1 MATKKSFVLF
11 TDRKKEIDMLSD
23 AQCGV
28 LFKAILRYADTGERL
43 ESDDLVVQV
52 LFSVFASQIDSCNEK
67 WEAIKKKRSEAGKKS
82 GESRRNKSEQTRT
95 KRTSVPFVE
104 QTQTNANKSEQT
116 RTKRTSVPFVE
127 QTQTNANKSEQTR
140 TKRTVTVTDTVTGT
154 VTVPVTNKPPD
165 GTAPNGAAPP
175 AISKEGDVVPW
186 DEVDFDLV

>member
-43 ESDDLVVQV
+43 ESEDLVVQV
-52 LFSVFASQIDSCNEK
+52 LFSVFTSQIDSCNEK
-67 WEAIKKKRSEAGKKS
+67 WEKIRQVRAEAGRKGGAKK
-82 GESRRNKSEQTRT
+82 GNQNATKQKQTKQANACFAKQKQAKTNK
-95 KRTSVPFVE
+95 
-104 QTQTNANKSEQT
+104 NKQ
-116 RTKRTSVPFVE
+116 K
-127 QTQTNANKSEQTR
+127 QAKQA
-140 TKRTVTVTDTVTGT
+140 VTVTDTVTGT

-175 AISKEGDVVPW
+175 AIPKEGDVVPW
-186 DEVDFDLV
+186 NEVDFDLV

>member
-52 LFSVFASQIDSCNEK
+52 LFRVFTSQIDSCNEK
-67 WEAIKKKRSEAGKKS
+67 WEAIKKKLSEAGKK
-82 GESRRNKSEQTRT
+82 GMKSRWGKPKQTITNDNNVIGVITSDNKPKQTIT
-95 KRTSVPFVE
+95 KI
-104 QTQTNANKSEQT
+104 
-116 RTKRTSVPFVE
+116 
-127 QTQTNANKSEQTR
+127 
-140 TKRTVTVTDTVTGT
+140 TVTDTVTGT

-175 AISKEGDVVPW
+175 ANQEVGDVVPW
-186 DEVDFDLV
+186 DAVDFELV

>member
-67 WEAIKKKRSEAGKKS
+67 WEKIRQVRAEAGRKGGAKKGNQNAVKQKQTKQANACFAKQKQAKTS
-82 GESRRNKSEQTRT
+82 KNKQTLA
-95 KRTSVPFVE
+95 K
-104 QTQTNANKSEQT
+104 QA
-116 RTKRTSVPFVE
+116 
-127 QTQTNANKSEQTR
+127 
-140 TKRTVTVTDTVTGT
+140 VTVTDTVTGT

-175 AISKEGDVVPW
+175 AKPAQK
-186 DEVDFDLV
+186 

>member
-43 ESDDLVVQV
+43 ESDDLVLQV
-52 LFSVFASQIDSCNEK
+52 LFSVFTSQINECAEK
-67 WEAIKKKRSEAGKKS
+67 WEEAKRKRVEAGKK
-82 GESRRNKSEQTRT
+82 GGAPKGNRNAAKEKGGATEKQP
-95 KRTSVPFVE
+95 KQAKTS
-104 QTQTNANKSEQT
+104 NACLKQP
-116 RTKRTSVPFVE
+116 K
-127 QTQTNANKSEQTR
+127 QAKQA
-140 TKRTVTVTDTVTGT
+140 VTVTDTVTGT

-165 GTAPNGAAPP
+165 GTAPDGAAPP

>member
-28 LFKAILRYADTGERL
+28 LFKAILRYVDTGEHL
-43 ESDDLVVQV
+43 ESDDLVLQV

-104 QTQTNANKSEQT
+104 QT
-116 RTKRTSVPFVE
+116 R
-127 QTQTNANKSEQTR
+127 TNANKSEQTR

-175 AISKEGDVVPW
+175 AKQEVGDVVPW
-186 DEVDFDLV
+186 DAVDFDLV

>member
-43 ESDDLVVQV
+43 ESEDLVVQV
-52 LFSVFASQIDSCNEK
+52 LFSVFTSQIDNCNEK
-67 WEAIKKKRSEAGKKS
+67 WEKIRQARAEAGRKGGAKK
-82 GESRRNKSEQTRT
+82 GNQNAAKQ
-95 KRTSVPFVE
+95 K
-104 QTQTNANKSEQT
+104 QAKQTNACFAKQKQAKTSKNKQT
-116 RTKRTSVPFVE
+116 LAK
-127 QTQTNANKSEQTR
+127 QA
-140 TKRTVTVTDTVTGT
+140 VTVTDTVTGT

-165 GTAPNGAAPP
+165 GTAPNGAVPP

-186 DEVDFDLV
+186 DAVDFDLV

>member
-43 ESDDLVVQV
+43 ESEDLVLQV
-52 LFSVFASQIDSCNEK
+52 LFSVFTSQIDECAEK
-67 WEAIKKKRSEAGKKS
+67 WEEAKRKRVEAGKK
-82 GESRRNKSEQTRT
+82 GGAPKGNRNAAKEKGGATEKQP
-95 KRTSVPFVE
+95 KQAKTS
-104 QTQTNANKSEQT
+104 NACLKQP
-116 RTKRTSVPFVE
+116 K
-127 QTQTNANKSEQTR
+127 QAKQA
-140 TKRTVTVTDTVTGT
+140 VTVTDTVTGT

-165 GTAPNGAAPP
+165 GTAPDGAAPP

>member
-43 ESDDLVVQV
+43 ESDDLVLQV
-52 LFSVFASQIDSCNEK
+52 LFSVFTSQIDECAEK
-67 WEAIKKKRSEAGKKS
+67 WEEAKRKRVEAGKK
-82 GESRRNKSEQTRT
+82 GGAPKGNRNAAKEKGGATEKQP
-95 KRTSVPFVE
+95 KQPKQAKTS
-104 QTQTNANKSEQT
+104 NACLKQP
-116 RTKRTSVPFVE
+116 KQPK
-127 QTQTNANKSEQTR
+127 QA
-140 TKRTVTVTDTVTGT
+140 VTVTDTVTGT

-175 AISKEGDVVPW
+175 ANQEVGDVVPW
-186 DEVDFDLV
+186 DAVDFDLV

>member
-43 ESDDLVVQV
+43 ESEDLVVQV
-52 LFSVFASQIDSCNEK
+52 LFSVFAAQIDSCNEK

-104 QTQTNANKSEQT
+104 QT
-116 RTKRTSVPFVE
+116 
-127 QTQTNANKSEQTR
+127 R

-175 AISKEGDVVPW
+175 AIPKEGDVVPW

>member
-67 WEAIKKKRSEAGKKS
+67 WEAIKKKRSEAGKK
-82 GESRRNKSEQTRT
+82 GMKSRWGKPKQTITNDNNVIGVITSDNKPKQTIT
-95 KRTSVPFVE
+95 KI
-104 QTQTNANKSEQT
+104 
-116 RTKRTSVPFVE
+116 
-127 QTQTNANKSEQTR
+127 
-140 TKRTVTVTDTVTGT
+140 TVTDTATVTGT

-165 GTAPNGAAPP
+165 GTAPSGAAPP
-175 AISKEGDVVPW
+175 AKQEVGDVVSW
-186 DEVDFDLV
+186 DAVDFELV

>member
-43 ESDDLVVQV
+43 ESEDLVVQV
-52 LFSVFASQIDSCNEK
+52 LFSVFTAQIDSCNEK
-67 WEAIKKKRSEAGKKS
+67 WEAIKKKRSEAGKK
-82 GESRRNKSEQTRT
+82 GMESRWGKPKQTITNDNNVIGVITSDNKPKQTIT
-95 KRTSVPFVE
+95 KI
-104 QTQTNANKSEQT
+104 
-116 RTKRTSVPFVE
+116 
-127 QTQTNANKSEQTR
+127 
-140 TKRTVTVTDTVTGT
+140 TVTDTVTGT

-175 AISKEGDVVPW
+175 AIPKEGDVVPW
-186 DEVDFDLV
+186 NEVDFDLV

>member
-67 WEAIKKKRSEAGKKS
+67 WEKIRQVRAEAGKKS

-116 RTKRTSVPFVE
+116 RTKRT
-127 QTQTNANKSEQTR
+127 
-140 TKRTVTVTDTVTGT
+140 VTDTVTGT
-154 VTVPVTNKPPD
+154 VTVPVTNKLPD
-165 GTAPNGAAPP
+165 GTAPSGAAPP
-175 AISKEGDVVPW
+175 ANQEVSDIVPW
-186 DEVDFDLV
+186 DAVDFDLV

>member
-43 ESDDLVVQV
+43 ESDDLVLQV

-67 WEAIKKKRSEAGKKS
+67 WEAIKKKRSEAGKK
-82 GESRRNKSEQTRT
+82 GMKSRWGTKPKQEITNDNNVISVITSDNKPKQTIT
-95 KRTSVPFVE
+95 KI
-104 QTQTNANKSEQT
+104 
-116 RTKRTSVPFVE
+116 
-127 QTQTNANKSEQTR
+127 
-140 TKRTVTVTDTVTGT
+140 TVTDTVTGT

>member
-67 WEAIKKKRSEAGKKS
+67 WEAIKKKRSEAGKK
-82 GESRRNKSEQTRT
+82 GMKSRWGTKPTITNDNNVIGVITSDNKPKQTIT
-95 KRTSVPFVE
+95 KI
-104 QTQTNANKSEQT
+104 
-116 RTKRTSVPFVE
+116 
-127 QTQTNANKSEQTR
+127 
-140 TKRTVTVTDTVTGT
+140 TVTDTVTGT

>member
-43 ESDDLVVQV
+43 ESEDLVVQV
-52 LFSVFASQIDSCNEK
+52 LFSVFTAQIDSCNEK

-116 RTKRTSVPFVE
+116 RTKRT
-127 QTQTNANKSEQTR
+127 
-140 TKRTVTVTDTVTGT
+140 VTVTDTVTGT

-165 GTAPNGAAPP
+165 GTAPDGAAPP
-175 AISKEGDVVPW
+175 AIPKEGDVVPW
-186 DEVDFDLV
+186 NEVDFDLV

>member
-1 MATKKSFVLF
+1 MTTKKSFVLF

-43 ESDDLVVQV
+43 ESEDLVLQV

-82 GESRRNKSEQTRT
+82 GESRR
-95 KRTSVPFVE
+95 
-104 QTQTNANKSEQT
+104 NKSEQT

>member
-43 ESDDLVVQV
+43 ESEDLVVQV
-52 LFSVFASQIDSCNEK
+52 LFSVFTAQIDSCNEK
-67 WEAIKKKRSEAGKKS
+67 WEAIKKKRSEAGKKGMKNRWGKS
-82 GESRRNKSEQTRT
+82 KQTITNDNNVIGVITSDNKPKQTIT
-95 KRTSVPFVE
+95 KI
-104 QTQTNANKSEQT
+104 
-116 RTKRTSVPFVE
+116 
-127 QTQTNANKSEQTR
+127 
-140 TKRTVTVTDTVTGT
+140 TVTDTVTGT

>member
-43 ESDDLVVQV
+43 ESDDLVLQV
-52 LFSVFASQIDSCNEK
+52 LFSVFTSQIDECAEK
-67 WEAIKKKRSEAGKKS
+67 WEEAKRKRVEAGKK
-82 GESRRNKSEQTRT
+82 GGAPKGNRNAAKEKGGATEKQP
-95 KRTSVPFVE
+95 KQAKTSIACLKQPK
-104 QTQTNANKSEQT
+104 QAKTSNACLKQP
-116 RTKRTSVPFVE
+116 K
-127 QTQTNANKSEQTR
+127 QAKQA
-140 TKRTVTVTDTVTGT
+140 VTVTDTVTGT

>member
-67 WEAIKKKRSEAGKKS
+67 WEAIKKKRSEAGKK
-82 GESRRNKSEQTRT
+82 GMKSRWGKPKQTITNDNNVIGVITSDNK
-95 KRTSVPFVE
+95 
-104 QTQTNANKSEQT
+104 NNCY
-116 RTKRTSVPFVE
+116 
-127 QTQTNANKSEQTR
+127 
-140 TKRTVTVTDTVTGT
+140 
-154 VTVPVTNKPPD
+154 
-165 GTAPNGAAPP
+165 
-175 AISKEGDVVPW
+175 
-186 DEVDFDLV
+186 

>member
-1 MATKKSFVLF
+1 MIDTSESEKTCSPVLSYFVSRSRLASGCQI
-11 TDRKKEIDMLSD
+11 TTQQGRL
-23 AQCGV
+23 
-28 LFKAILRYADTGERL
+28 ADTGERL
-43 ESDDLVVQV
+43 ESEDLVVQV
-52 LFSVFASQIDSCNEK
+52 LFSVFTAQIDSCNEK

-82 GESRRNKSEQTRT
+82 GESRRS
-95 KRTSVPFVE
+95 
-104 QTQTNANKSEQT
+104 KSEQT

-175 AISKEGDVVPW
+175 ANQEVGDVVSW
-186 DEVDFDLV
+186 SR

>member
-52 LFSVFASQIDSCNEK
+52 LFSVFTSQIDECAEK
-67 WEAIKKKRSEAGKKS
+67 WEEAKRKRVEAGKK
-82 GESRRNKSEQTRT
+82 GGAPKGNRNAAKEKGGTAEKQP
-95 KRTSVPFVE
+95 KQAKTS
-104 QTQTNANKSEQT
+104 NACLKQP
-116 RTKRTSVPFVE
+116 K
-127 QTQTNANKSEQTR
+127 QAKQA
-140 TKRTVTVTDTVTGT
+140 VTVTDTVTGT

-165 GTAPNGAAPP
+165 GTAPSGAAPP
-175 AISKEGDVVPW
+175 ANQEVGDVVPW
-186 DEVDFDLV
+186 DAVDFELV